1 MGIAIVLSVLL
12 CTPARAAWCEEK
24 DAARVTAT
32 GMHSAE
38 ARLDGYVPASQTVK
52 VAKGG
57 KVDVALAR
65 SEAQLATPSAK
76 GGEEGAAPGP
86 GAGGPVARE
95 APAKPVA
102 LPTKRS
108 WVPAVV
114 LDVASALGLGL
125 GIWATMAGSNVLDEL
140 RVQRQ
145 AIADAGGQCA
155 RPPAAFVDVCA
166 ELNSA
171 GERVDTMG
179 SVAGVAYIASGVLA
193 AAGLTYALWPG
204 DETKAIGQARVAA
217 SALPTGAAVVVLG
230 TW

>member
-1 MGIAIVLSVLL
+1 MVLSVLL

-24 DAARVTAT
+24 DAARATAA
-32 GMHSAE
+32 GMHAAE
-38 ARLDGYVPASQTVK
+38 ARLEGYAPASQTVK

-86 GAGGPVARE
+86 RAGGPVAQE

-102 LPTKRS
+102 LPKKRS
-108 WVPAVV
+108 WVPVV
-114 LDVASALGLGL
+114 ALDVASALGLGL
-125 GIWATMAGSNVLDEL
+125 GIWATVAGSNVLGEL
-140 RVQRQ
+140 RVQSQ
-145 AIADAGGQCA
+145 AIRDASGQCA
-155 RPPAAFVDVCA
+155 RPPAAFVNRCA

-193 AAGLTYALWPG
+193 AAGLTYALWPE
-204 DETKAIGQARVAA
+204 DETKAVGQARVAA
-217 SALPTGAAVVVLG
+217 TALPTGAGVVVLG
-230 TW
+230 MW